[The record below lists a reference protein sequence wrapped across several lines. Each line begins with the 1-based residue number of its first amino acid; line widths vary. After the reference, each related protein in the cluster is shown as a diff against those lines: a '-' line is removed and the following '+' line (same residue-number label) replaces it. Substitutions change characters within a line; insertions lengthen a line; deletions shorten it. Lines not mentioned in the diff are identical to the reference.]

1 MEQRHGFGVGIG
13 LAGLVLAV
21 IQTLHGIRQ
30 SDRELVFA
38 FEAGPFVLV
47 ALALAYA
54 GVWLARN
61 EQFDPDLERIL
72 AWGMG
77 STLLF
82 ASVAALMLF
91 SQRITLG
98 TLDRASFIAID
109 LVTVGAVVGVVVGL
123 YDARGQ
129 RQLRQLE
136 RQRDRI
142 ETFANKAADVNNYGR
157 AFNRSGSLDEVS
169 GLCIQAM
176 QALLG
181 ISETAVVVLEDAIVY
196 PVDNTI
202 INVEGDD
209 LAPLVRDARE
219 YDSASVVTHDDPQGA
234 LADRGDTA
242 LSILLADD
250 DGDAVVVVAT
260 VPEEATLADEDLQL
274 VELLA
279 SHAETALDD
288 IWAGGPVESGTA
300 TGRRN
305 F

>member
-1 MEQRHGFGVGIG
+1 MERRHGFGAGIVLG
-13 LAGLVLAV
+13 GLVLAAV
-21 IQTLHGIRQ
+21 QTLHGIQQ
-30 SDRELVFA
+30 SDRPLVFA
-38 FEAGPFVLV
+38 FEAGPFVLI
-47 ALALAYA
+47 ALALAYT

-91 SQRITLG
+91 SQRVTLG
-98 TLDRASFIAID
+98 TLDRAAFIAID

-129 RQLRQLE
+129 RQLRTLE

-157 AFNRSGSLDEVS
+157 AFNQSGSLDEVS

-181 ISETAVVVLEDAIVY
+181 ISETTVVVLKDGVVS

-202 INVEGDD
+202 IGVDGDD
-209 LAPLVRDARE
+209 LAPLVRAARG
-219 YDSASVVTHDDPQGA
+219 YDSASVVTHDDPQGG
-234 LADRGDTA
+234 LADRGETA
-242 LSILLADD
+242 LSILLADE
-250 DGDAVVVVAT
+250 DGNAVVVVAA
-260 VPEEATLADEDLQL
+260 VPAEVDFADEDLQL

-279 SHAETALDD
+279 SHAQTALDD
-288 IWAGGPVESGTA
+288 IWAAEPVESEAAG
-300 TGRRN
+300 
-305 F
+305 

>member
-1 MEQRHGFGVGIG
+1 MEQRHGFGIGIV
-13 LAGLVLAV
+13 LSGLVLAAV
-21 IQTLHGIRQ
+21 QTLHGVQQ
-30 SDRELVFA
+30 SDRPLVFA
-38 FEAGPFVLV
+38 FEAGPFVLIG
-47 ALALAYA
+47 LALAYA

-91 SQRITLG
+91 SQRVTLG

-109 LVTVGAVVGVVVGL
+109 LVTVGAVVGVVLGL

-142 ETFANKAADVNNYGR
+142 ETFANKPADVNNYGR

-181 ISETAVVVLEDAIVY
+181 ISETAVVALEDDIVY

-202 INVEGDD
+202 INVEGGD
-209 LAPLVRDARE
+209 LAPLVRDARG
-219 YDSASVVTHDDPQGA
+219 YDSASVITHDDPQGP
-234 LADRGDTA
+234 LAGRGDTA
-242 LSILLADD
+242 LSILLAEG
-250 DGDAVVVVAT
+250 DGDAVVVVAA
-260 VPEEATLADEDLQL
+260 VSEETDLADEDLQL

-279 SHAETALDD
+279 SHAQTALDD
-288 IWAGGPVESGTA
+288 IWAAGPVESEAAG
-300 TGRRN
+300 
-305 F
+305 